1 MLLYTSCQKR
11 PWIFPESACEFLFDL
26 HMVGLTAAV
35 FDFSRLN
42 MNGGALSLS
51 TQRKTLWLCSCSLDD
66 GCESRSGVGY
76 MKILSS
82 CLMAVLFAVIFASP
96 ARADS
101 TEFAISI
108 DGSWQQNQFCLSLC
122 TSSSPNPIVDSFSAT
137 FDVYANGTVVPGTM
151 QFTFT
156 DFSFLTNYG
165 ASPLS
170 FGAPPACEPPG
181 GACGDGFPG
190 GTSLPGQQMW
200 SDSQGYFV
208 DFVPPTWPPTGL
220 ESFNA
225 TQTVPISVFGGT
237 TLGLDCVG
245 EPASEGCAPF
255 LFCQYIQCAG
265 GGDAPASSGFIT
277 ITPMPVKT
285 PEPGVLL
292 LLLCGALFCFI
303 RRQRVAD
310 AN

>member
-1 MLLYTSCQKR
+1 
-11 PWIFPESACEFLFDL
+11 
-26 HMVGLTAAV
+26 
-35 FDFSRLN
+35 
-42 MNGGALSLS
+42 
-51 TQRKTLWLCSCSLDD
+51 
-66 GCESRSGVGY
+66 
-76 MKILSS
+76 MKILTS
-82 CLMAVLFAVIFASP
+82 CLVAALFALIFASP

-108 DGSWQQNQFCLSLC
+108 NGSWQQNQFCLSLC
-122 TSSSPNPIVDSFSAT
+122 TSSSRNPIVDTFSAT
-137 FDVYANGTVVPGTM
+137 FDVYANGTMVPGTM

-156 DFSFLTNYG
+156 DSSFLTTYG

-170 FGAPPACEPPG
+170 FGPPPACEPA
-181 GACGDGFPG
+181 GASCGEGFPG

-220 ESFNA
+220 ESFSA
-225 TQTVPISVFGGT
+225 TQTVPSSVFGET

-245 EPASEGCAPF
+245 EPGSEGCAPF
-255 LFCQYIQCAG
+255 LFCYDIDCAG

-277 ITPMPVKT
+277 ISPLPVKT
-285 PEPGVLL
+285 PEPGVLVL
-292 LLLCGALFCFI
+292 LLSGALLCFI
-303 RRQRVAD
+303 RRRCVAD